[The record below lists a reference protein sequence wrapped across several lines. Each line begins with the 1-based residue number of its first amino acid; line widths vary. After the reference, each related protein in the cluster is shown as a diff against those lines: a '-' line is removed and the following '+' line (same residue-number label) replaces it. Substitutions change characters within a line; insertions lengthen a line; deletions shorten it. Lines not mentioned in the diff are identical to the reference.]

1 MWHSAFTVPTYVIKC
16 DADRGIKPL
25 APELKTVGDLRRYKQ
40 LFATSAS
47 RGRAVLR
54 NCPDVWICQKI
65 TEKQVNAY
73 GLDNVIDLRPSVS
86 APAHFAS
93 LREAY
98 QKGAPW
104 LGYWWGPGAIPNS
117 HFDLTILKELVHSPT
132 CLQAGTG
139 CGYSTSQVMLAV
151 HPSLPIRAPGVY
163 EFLRK
168 WYFDTDTLIVALN
181 YLELENRDFEK
192 TAIVYL
198 KYQEAVWTQW
208 VPTKV
213 AMRVKKALE
222 YFH

>member
-1 MWHSAFTVPTYVIKC
+1 
-16 DADRGIKPL
+16 
-25 APELKTVGDLRRYKQ
+25 
-40 LFATSAS
+40 
-47 RGRAVLR
+47 
-54 NCPDVWICQKI
+54 
-65 TEKQVNAY
+65 
-73 GLDNVIDLRPSVS
+73 
-86 APAHFAS
+86 
-93 LREAY
+93 
-98 QKGAPW
+98 
-104 LGYWWGPGAIPNS
+104 
-117 HFDLTILKELVHSPT
+117 
-132 CLQAGTG
+132 
-139 CGYSTSQVMLAV
+139 MLAV